1 MTSTVAGAGQL
12 VEHTRLVSDPTD
24 LCSGDEKK
32 KKKAELLISGYNLKD
47 LPVQPHCLASNWAW
61 SHLLTASL
69 LGPRD

>member
-1 MTSTVAGAGQL
+1 MTSTAAGAGQL
-12 VEHTRLVSDPTD
+12 VEHTCLISDPTD

-32 KKKAELLISGYNLKD
+32 KKAELLILVYNLKD
-47 LPVQPHCLASNWAW
+47 LPVQPHCLASKWAW